1 MKTSN
6 KGIDLIKKY
15 EGLRLKAYKCPA
27 GVWTIGYGHT
37 GADVAEG
44 LEITEE
50 RADELLLS
58 DIAQFENHVNSV
70 VESTIKQNQF
80 DALVSFAFNLGGL
93 SLKNSTLLKRVN
105 ANPIDPAISDEL
117 KRWVNEKGKPLAG
130 LVKRRAEEAELYFST
145 T

>member
-70 VESTIKQNQF
+70 VKSTIKQNQF

-93 SLKNSTLLKRVN
+93 SIKNSTLLKRVN
-105 ANPIDPAISDEL
+105 ANPIDPAISDEFA
-117 KRWVNEKGKPLAG
+117 KWVNAGGKRLAG
-130 LVKRRAEEAELYFST
+130 LVKRRAEEAELYFS
-145 T
+145 